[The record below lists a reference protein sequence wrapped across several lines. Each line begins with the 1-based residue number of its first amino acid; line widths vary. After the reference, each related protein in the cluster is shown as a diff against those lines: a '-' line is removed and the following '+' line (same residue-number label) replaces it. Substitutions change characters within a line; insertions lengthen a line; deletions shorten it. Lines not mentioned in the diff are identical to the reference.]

1 MTKAD
6 IEKLIEY
13 QQEKLPKW
21 VFEERKGIYCEIKVL
36 FEVLRNYPVE
46 DDKTCKPD
54 FEAMYEHR
62 SAELEKAMEHIDSLK
77 FDLHNLSIEHAHYA
91 GAVAAME
98 TIFGRKF
105 DPQR

>member
-1 MTKAD
+1 MTKSE

-13 QQEKLPKW
+13 LQSDLPKCVHDEGITCKVTD
-21 VFEERKGIYCEIKVL
+21 VFKL
-36 FEVLRNYPVE
+36 LRGYPVDE
-46 DDKTCKPD
+46 EKTCAPD
-54 FEAMYEHR
+54 YQGMYEVC
-62 SAELEKAMEHIDSLK
+62 SAKLEKTRAHVESLK
-77 FDLHNLSIEHAHYA
+77 FDMHNLSIEHAHYA